1 MNTKNYVFKL
11 KGNEDQFK
19 VNAKIANKMKE
30 VRSLLTETQGNNE
43 STEGAMRN
51 ICEGLGILTHRQK
64 LIKLVDQS

>member
-30 VRSLLTETQGNNE
+30 VRSLLKK
-43 STEGAMRN
+43 
-51 ICEGLGILTHRQK
+51 HRATMKAQRA
-64 LIKLVDQS
+64 Q